1 MTHIMENQ
9 HEKVNFNTLT
19 GVQLHYSSCSVREE
33 NHNSLTIDN
42 SKMFIEILFKLLDF
56 VEYI

>member
-1 MTHIMENQ
+1 MENQ

-42 SKMFIEILFKLLDF
+42 SKMFIEILFKLLDV